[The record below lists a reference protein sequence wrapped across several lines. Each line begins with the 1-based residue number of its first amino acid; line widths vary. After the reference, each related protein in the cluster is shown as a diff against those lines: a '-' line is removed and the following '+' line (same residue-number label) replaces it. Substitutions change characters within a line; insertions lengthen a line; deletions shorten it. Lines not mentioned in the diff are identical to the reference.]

1 MTEHKKFI
9 LTFIRHSVIHW
20 HQQDLFFFS
29 SAQSFQQCIANRCGT
44 WRVNAKSE
52 CHHHRQGI
60 HVRIIAVG
68 QLDTFFSFKRIQNST
83 LVHGTNGGTERRGD
97 YPEQLYQLH
106 FIHPYITCI
115 GWYGNSTIAVRC
127 DYFPFHIP
135 AIFTFPNDLLSLS
148 PSIVRSLSNFC
159 TVICRLGKQ
168 RLSALQR

>member
-1 MTEHKKFI
+1 MAEHKKFI

-20 HQQDLFFFS
+20 HQVFLFVGTIFPAVHCEPLRHLTCQCEKRVPPP
-29 SAQSFQQCIANRCGT
+29 SAGHTCPHNSRWTAWYVFQLQGDSKLHTCTRHE
-44 WRVNAKSE
+44 WR
-52 CHHHRQGI
+52 
-60 HVRIIAVG
+60 
-68 QLDTFFSFKRIQNST
+68 
-83 LVHGTNGGTERRGD
+83 HGASGD

-115 GWYGNSTIAVRC
+115 RWYGNSTIAVRC

-135 AIFTFPNDLLSLS
+135 DIFTFPNDLLSLS

-168 RLSALQR
+168 RLSTLQR